1 MNKYFNKQH
10 LFEIFCKLYVFIAS
24 FDQFNASLQ
33 NKSFNFFFYCFKS
46 YPKPFKVSV
55 SWFPQLTFQNISVF
69 TVFLIK

>member
-33 NKSFNFFFYCFKS
+33 
-46 YPKPFKVSV
+46 
-55 SWFPQLTFQNISVF
+55 
-69 TVFLIK
+69 IKF